1 MVHVLE
7 QEIND
12 ETEKETTM
20 VLAVDYQE
28 KLMPAMHNKDAFIPR
43 TCLLLKGLKA
53 LDIPMIASEQYPKGL
68 GSTVPEIK
76 EVLGTVPY
84 LQRPHQLHG

>member
-1 MVHVLE
+1 MRLK
-7 QEIND
+7 
-12 ETEKETTM
+12 KETTM

-53 LDIPMIASEQYPKGL
+53 LDIPMIASEHVSEGIGL
-68 GSTVPEIK
+68 DSAGNQGSAGHRAVSAKDHI
-76 EVLGTVPY
+76 
-84 LQRPHQLHG
+84 QLHG